1 MPRSGVD
8 RAGGCTG
15 IPRTLTLGPRLAFS
29 QLRHRGWRLPLITK
43 HQCSETKAQYG
54 GWPDLDRGPTSYF
67 GSQPLELADHHRG
80 GPSQVAENRSG
91 RIWQNFEC
99 LRRGEGAQ
107 KLGTGLRP

>member
-8 RAGGCTG
+8 RAGGCAG
-15 IPRTLTLGPRLAFS
+15 IPCTLTLGPRLAFS
-29 QLRHRGWRLPLITK
+29 QLRYRGWRLPLITK

-99 LRRGEGAQ
+99 LGRGEGAQ